1 MPGKTTNY
9 NLPTLEGTDQ
19 IAIVNDYNALAT
31 GVDTALKTVEDKT
44 APSTISTTS
53 SSFVTG
59 LTPATKTITT
69 YADLDAHPALLS
81 GVSATTSKAITG
93 VTLNS

>member
-1 MPGKTTNY
+1 MAGKTTNY
-9 NLPTLEGTDQ
+9 SLPTLEGTDQ
-19 IAIVNDYNALAT
+19 IAIVDDYNALAN

-53 SSFVTG
+53 GDFVTG
-59 LTPATKTITT
+59 VTPGSKSITT
-69 YADLDAHPALLS
+69 YADLDAHPTLLTGITATS
-81 GVSATTSKAITG
+81 GKAITG